1 MSQFTQGMDVKFSNL
16 SYTENGAPQL
26 KSSLNPSID
35 YFFNVVRGMEINRLK
50 YLLNQMLEEIQNTT
64 DHFEKG
70 KLAAD
75 LFVTIFQLR
84 ATRGMGKGER
94 DLFVKSI
101 SHVYNLYPDTTKN
114 LLFLIPHYGCFKD
127 LLEIAVYEEANIN
140 LKKVCLDIFAI
151 QLQKDEHSD
160 TPSLAGKWAPREGKS
175 YDKKGKV
182 VSYLCNNLF
191 PNEEKSTNTQGVL
204 IDNQRLSTNTQG
216 VLIDNQRLST
226 QRKMYRNLVVSLTK
240 KLQIPEV
247 LMSANKWSELEFAKI
262 SALCLEKNKKAF
274 LNEDLKNLV
283 KDTEEETGNRFP
295 NNDDRVQCRKNLID
309 TMVNTGIKGQQ
320 LFANQIVQKI
330 NPHLSL
336 GTAEKI
342 LCVKQWESIRND
354 VLEKMKDEN
363 SNAKNL
369 GYLLP
374 LVDVSGSMS
383 GDPMEVAIA
392 LGILVSELNDSRISN
407 RCITFETNPQYFKF
421 DPKDNIIQKVLK
433 LRQAPWGG
441 YTDFAKALD
450 MIYHIVD
457 THKLKKEEVPN
468 LIVFSDMQFNQAD
481 SGFNT
486 EYESIKLNFAKLG
499 KKISGEEY
507 DPPKIIFW
515 NLRGNSHAGIHAPV
529 EATVENVQL
538 LSGFSQSMLK
548 LVLEGEFETEETVE
562 SVDEYG
568 NVVVEK
574 VKRKTTPYDTY
585 RKAIDN
591 ECFNQIREI
600 LSSSNEKELQHYN
613 C

>member
-1 MSQFTQGMDVKFSNL
+1 MSQFVQQMDNKFSNL
-16 SYTENGAPQL
+16 SFTENGAPQL
-26 KSSLNPSID
+26 NSTLDSRVD
-35 YFFNVVRGMEINRLK
+35 FFFNVVRGMEINTLK
-50 YLLNQMLEEIQNTT
+50 LLLNKMYMNIQTT
-64 DHFEKG
+64 ADHLEKG
-70 KLAAD
+70 KLVAD

-94 DLFVKSI
+94 ELFVKSI
-101 SHVYNLYPDTTKN
+101 SHIYNLYPDTTKKM
-114 LLFLIPHYGCFKD
+114 LYLIPHYGCFKD
-127 LLEIAVYEEANIN
+127 LLEIAVYEEANVN
-140 LKKVCLDIFAI
+140 LKNVCLDIFAI

-160 TPSLAGKWAPREGKS
+160 TPSLAGKWAPREGKL

-191 PNEEKSTNTQGVL
+191 PNEEKST
-204 IDNQRLSTNTQG
+204 
-216 VLIDNQRLST
+216 
-226 QRKMYRNLVVSLTK
+226 QRKMYRNLVVSLTD

-247 LMSANKWSELEFAKI
+247 LMSANRWSELQFAKI

-274 LNEDLKNLV
+274 LNEDLKNPV

-295 NNDDRVQCRKNLID
+295 NNEDRVQCRKNLID
-309 TMVNTGIKGQQ
+309 AMVNTGIKGQQ

-330 NPHLSL
+330 TPYSSF

-383 GDPMEVAIA
+383 GNPMEVAIA

-407 RCITFETNPQYFKF
+407 RCITFETNPRYFNF
-421 DPKDNIIQKVLK
+421 DPKDNIIEKVLK

-441 YTDFAKALD
+441 STDLSKALD
-450 MIYHIVD
+450 MIYDIIK

-468 LIVFSDMQFNQAD
+468 LIVFSDMQFNEAD
-481 SGFNT
+481 RSFNT
-486 EYESIKLNFAKLG
+486 AYESIKLKFAELG
-499 KKISGEEY
+499 KEISGEEY

-515 NLRGNSHAGIHAPV
+515 NLRGNSYTGIHAPV
-529 EATVENVQL
+529 EATAENVQL

-548 LVLEGEFETEETVE
+548 LVLEGEFEIEETVE
-562 SVDEYG
+562 SVDESG

>member
-16 SYTENGAPQL
+16 SYTENGAPQK
-26 KSSLNPSID
+26 KSTLDSRVD

-114 LLFLIPHYGCFKD
+114 LLFLIPRYGCFKD
-127 LLEIAVYEEANIN
+127 LLEIAVYEEANEN
-140 LKKVCLDIFAI
+140 LKHVCLDIFAI

-191 PNEEKSTNTQGVL
+191 PNEEKLINTQGVL
-204 IDNQRLSTNTQG
+204 IDNQRLS
-216 VLIDNQRLST
+216 I
-226 QRKMYRNLVVSLTK
+226 QRKMYRKLVVSLTN
-240 KLQIPEV
+240 KLEIPEV
-247 LMSANKWSELEFAKI
+247 LMSANRWSELQFAKI

-274 LNEDLKNLV
+274 LNEDLKNPV

-330 NPHLSL
+330 TPYLSF

-392 LGILVSELNDSRISN
+392 LGILVSELNDKRISN
-407 RCITFETNPQYFKF
+407 RCITFETNPRYFNF
-421 DPKDNIIQKVLK
+421 DPEDNIIEKVLK

-441 YTDFAKALD
+441 STDLSKALD
-450 MIYHIVD
+450 MIYDIIK

-468 LIVFSDMQFNQAD
+468 LIVFSDMQFNEAD
-481 SGFNT
+481 HSFNT
-486 EYESIKLNFAKLG
+486 AYESIKLKFAELG
-499 KKISGEEY
+499 KEISGEEY

-515 NLRGNSHAGIHAPV
+515 NLRGNTSGYV
-529 EATVENVQL
+529 NKSDQEGTTTM
-538 LSGFSQSMLK
+538 SGFGASSFKAFMGGKFNIENTPWDTLKDMLESERLRK
-548 LVLEGEFETEETVE
+548 LDRILNI
-562 SVDEYG
+562 YLC
-568 NVVVEK
+568 N
-574 VKRKTTPYDTY
+574 
-585 RKAIDN
+585 IN
-591 ECFNQIREI
+591 IR
-600 LSSSNEKELQHYN
+600 
-613 C
+613 

>member
-1 MSQFTQGMDVKFSNL
+1 MSQFVQQMDNKFSNL
-16 SYTENGAPQL
+16 SFTENGAPQL
-26 KSSLNPSID
+26 KSTLDSRVD
-35 YFFNVVRGMEINRLK
+35 FFFNVVRGTEIDTLK
-50 YLLNQMLEEIQNTT
+50 LLLNKMYMNIQTTT
-64 DHFEKG
+64 DHLEKG

-75 LFVTIFQLR
+75 LFVSIFQLR

-94 DLFVKSI
+94 ELFVKSI
-101 SHVYNLYPDTTKN
+101 SHIYNLYPDTTKKM
-114 LLFLIPHYGCFKD
+114 LFLIPHYGCFKD
-127 LLEIAVYEEANIN
+127 LLEIAVYEEANVN
-140 LKKVCLDIFAI
+140 LKNVCLDIFAI

-191 PNEEKSTNTQGVL
+191 PNEEKLINTQGVL
-204 IDNQRLSTNTQG
+204 IDNQRLS
-216 VLIDNQRLST
+216 I
-226 QRKMYRNLVVSLTK
+226 QRKMYRKLVVSLTD
-240 KLQIPEV
+240 KLKIPEV
-247 LMSANKWSELEFAKI
+247 LMSANRWSELQFAKI

-274 LNEDLKNLV
+274 LNEDLKNPV

-295 NNDDRVQCRKNLID
+295 NNDDRVKCRKNLID

-330 NPHLSL
+330 TPYLSF

-342 LCVKQWESIRND
+342 LCVKQWESMKND
-354 VLEKMKDEN
+354 VLEKMQDEN
-363 SNAKNL
+363 SNAKSL

-407 RCITFETNPQYFKF
+407 RCITFETNPRYFNF
-421 DPKDNIIQKVLK
+421 DPKDNIIEKVLK

-441 YTDFAKALD
+441 STDLSKALD
-450 MIYHIVD
+450 MIYDIIKI
-457 THKLKKEEVPN
+457 HKLKKEEVPN
-468 LIVFSDMQFNQAD
+468 LIVFSDMQFNEAD
-481 SGFNT
+481 RSFNT
-486 EYESIKLNFAKLG
+486 AYESIKLKFAELG
-499 KKISGEEY
+499 KEISGEEY

-515 NLRGNSHAGIHAPV
+515 NLRGNSYAGVHAPV
-529 EATVENVQL
+529 EATTENVQL

-548 LVLEGEFETEETVE
+548 LVLEGEFEIEETVE
-562 SVDEYG
+562 SVDESG

>member
-1 MSQFTQGMDVKFSNL
+1 MSQFVQQMDNKFSNL
-16 SYTENGAPQL
+16 SFTENGAPQL
-26 KSSLNPSID
+26 KSTLDSRVD
-35 YFFNVVRGMEINRLK
+35 FFFNVVRGTEIDRLK
-50 YLLNQMLEEIQNTT
+50 LLLNKMYMNIQTTT
-64 DHFEKG
+64 DHLEKG

-75 LFVTIFQLR
+75 LFVSIFQLR

-94 DLFVKSI
+94 ELFVKSI
-101 SHVYNLYPDTTKN
+101 SHIYNLYPDTTKKM
-114 LLFLIPHYGCFKD
+114 LFLIPHYGCFKD
-127 LLEIAVYEEANIN
+127 LLEIAVYEEANVN
-140 LKKVCLDIFAI
+140 LKNVCLDIFAI

-191 PNEEKSTNTQGVL
+191 PNEEKLINTQGVL
-204 IDNQRLSTNTQG
+204 IDNQRLS
-216 VLIDNQRLST
+216 I
-226 QRKMYRNLVVSLTK
+226 QRKMYRKLVVSLTD
-240 KLQIPEV
+240 KLKIPEV
-247 LMSANKWSELEFAKI
+247 LMSANRWSELQFAKI

-274 LNEDLKNLV
+274 LNEDLKNPV

-295 NNDDRVQCRKNLID
+295 NNDDRIQCRKNLID

-330 NPHLSL
+330 TPYLSL

-342 LCVKQWESIRND
+342 LCLKQWESIRND

-383 GDPMEVAIA
+383 GNPMEVAIA

-407 RCITFETNPQYFKF
+407 RCITFETNPRYFNF
-421 DPKDNIIQKVLK
+421 DPKDNIIEKVLK

-441 YTDFAKALD
+441 STDLSKALD
-450 MIYHIVD
+450 MIYDIIK

-468 LIVFSDMQFNQAD
+468 LIVFSDMQFNEAD
-481 SGFNT
+481 RSFNT
-486 EYESIKLNFAKLG
+486 AYESIKLKFAELG
-499 KKISGEEY
+499 KEISGEEY

-515 NLRGNSHAGIHAPV
+515 NLRGNSYAGIHAPV
-529 EATVENVQL
+529 EATAENVQL

-548 LVLEGEFETEETVE
+548 LVLEGEFEIEETVE
-562 SVDEYG
+562 SVDESG
-568 NVVVEK
+568 NVIVEK

-591 ECFNQIREI
+591 ECFNQIRKI